1 MQVTIVKKKRY
12 VLSPEDVKAL
22 EVVSSLLDG
31 FIKDEELAE
40 EINSETVWTSVGANV
55 EDAQEVVSTILSLNG
70 IEFDLY

>member
-40 EINSETVWTSVGANV
+40 EINSEAVWTSVGANV

-70 IEFDLY
+70 IEFNLY